1 MNDKI
6 SEQEQ
11 LLASAAAESLQ
22 IAHRLKL
29 RQLAQT
35 LLLSTNNKSS
45 VYDQTLRALT
55 NFKTNLKRRK
65 NATDNIIS
73 RKILE
78 IQEPARSLLLSDVSF
93 VFRNEI
99 DNYTQ
104 IDFTNTKHLEL
115 LQVSVNNSIGKVT
128 NKQGRPINEALD
140 EFFIGLRDLYETA
153 TGKKAIA
160 TAHYNNQPKTDF
172 EKLVHV
178 GYQIIRPAQT
188 YPSALKAYERALSR
202 NL

>member
-11 LLASAAAESLQ
+11 LLSSAAAGGLQ

-29 RQLAQT
+29 SQLAQT
-35 LLLSTNNKSS
+35 LLLSTNNKSNVLKNS

-65 NATDNIIS
+65 NATDDIIS
-73 RKILE
+73 GKILE
-78 IQEPARSLLLSDVSF
+78 VQEPARSLLLSDISF

-104 IDFTNTKHLEL
+104 IDFANTKHLEL
-115 LQVSVNNSIGKVT
+115 LRVSVNNSIRKVT
-128 NKQGRPINEALD
+128 NCFLRYSFVGAVVAL
-140 EFFIGLRDLYETA
+140 
-153 TGKKAIA
+153 
-160 TAHYNNQPKTDF
+160 
-172 EKLVHV
+172 
-178 GYQIIRPAQT
+178 
-188 YPSALKAYERALSR
+188 
-202 NL
+202 

>member
-78 IQEPARSLLLSDVSF
+78 IQEPARSLLLSDISF

-104 IDFTNTKHLEL
+104 IDFANTKHLEL
-115 LQVSVNNSIGKVT
+115 LRVSVNNSIRKVT
-128 NKQGRPINEALD
+128 NCFLRYSFVGAVVAL
-140 EFFIGLRDLYETA
+140 
-153 TGKKAIA
+153 
-160 TAHYNNQPKTDF
+160 
-172 EKLVHV
+172 
-178 GYQIIRPAQT
+178 
-188 YPSALKAYERALSR
+188 
-202 NL
+202 